1 MPAETRTTSEERNDA
16 REQASQAVES
26 VVQHARPPLL
36 AALGASDLAAQ
47 TVRDTFSKVRAQ
59 LNERTET
66 ARQDLPSDLTEL
78 REKLD
83 PAELRRLVDAYTE
96 SARQL
101 YGYLTD
107 RGEQALDR
115 LQAEPRVQQARDGVE
130 TAQDKIDDA
139 VGEVRGLADD
149 VLGAAPTGGTVEPG
163 AANPEPAEESAE
175 PAAGGANR
183 PSGGS
188 SKRTKRSTGK
198 SEQEPGSA
206 G

>member
-1 MPAETRTTSEERNDA
+1 PTRSSANGKSRFCWTCTARSGARTTTPSPTARSERMPAETRTTSEERNDA

-96 SARQL
+96 
-101 YGYLTD
+101 
-107 RGEQALDR
+107 
-115 LQAEPRVQQARDGVE
+115 
-130 TAQDKIDDA
+130 
-139 VGEVRGLADD
+139 
-149 VLGAAPTGGTVEPG
+149 
-163 AANPEPAEESAE
+163 
-175 PAAGGANR
+175 
-183 PSGGS
+183 
-188 SKRTKRSTGK
+188 
-198 SEQEPGSA
+198 
-206 G
+206 